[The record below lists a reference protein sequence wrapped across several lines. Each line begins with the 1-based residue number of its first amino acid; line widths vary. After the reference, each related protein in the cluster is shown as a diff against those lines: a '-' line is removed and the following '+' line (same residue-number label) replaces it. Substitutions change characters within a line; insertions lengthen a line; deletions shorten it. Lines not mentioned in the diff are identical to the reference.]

1 MFGRIAV
8 EGGSQAQ
15 HIKFYTDLW
24 HALLG
29 RHKITDVNGYYPDY
43 TAGPYVNKRTAAPMK
58 IRRVPMDKTGKPT
71 FNMYGFDGLWL
82 TQWNLNILWGL
93 AWPEVLDDLSA
104 CLIQYA
110 DNGGLLPRGAC
121 SGGYSFIM
129 TGCPATNMLVSTY
142 MKDLM
147 KKTKPSHAYE
157 AIKRNHAP
165 GGMMS
170 YESAD
175 DLKFYVKKGYC
186 PGNAGKTLEWAFQDW
201 GLSRMAL
208 RMGKK
213 SDAALYEKRSRAWT
227 PLFNKI

>member
-1 MFGRIAV
+1 MEFEYIMGI
-8 EGGSQAQ
+8 
-15 HIKFYTDLW
+15 
-24 HALLG
+24 
-29 RHKITDVNGYYPDY
+29 
-43 TAGPYVNKRTAAPMK
+43 
-58 IRRVPMDKTGKPT
+58 
-71 FNMYGFDGLWL
+71 
-82 TQWNLNILWGL
+82 